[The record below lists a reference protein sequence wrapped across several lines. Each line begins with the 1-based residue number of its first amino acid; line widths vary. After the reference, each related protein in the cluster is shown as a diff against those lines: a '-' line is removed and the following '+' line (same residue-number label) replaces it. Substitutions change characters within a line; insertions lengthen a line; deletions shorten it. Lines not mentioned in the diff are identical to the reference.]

1 MNTLS
6 YNFQR
11 VLNKYLL
18 DSLRD
23 RRDVLAMQALAPLSS
38 SYLPWSQAAMRPSA
52 IAAVLNDIVINN
64 RSCIVECGGGVSSFY
79 IGRLLRGRGGH
90 LFTVEHDAAWAA
102 IMNQALEAERLSDHV
117 SVIHAPLA
125 RTSYSLNGNLWYNQD
140 SLERLTDR
148 RDIDMLIVDGPPAYD
163 KELRYARY
171 PAVPFFKGSLAKDY
185 TVILDDINRQGEQ
198 EILQK
203 WEQELGIAFNLRFV
217 DGTIGVGSPHRSFTI

>member
-23 RRDVLAMQALAPLSS
+23 RRDMLAMEALAPLSS

-64 RSCIVECGGGVSSFY
+64 RSRIVECGGGVSSFY

-90 LFTVEHDAAWAA
+90 LFTIEHDAGWAS
-102 IMNQALEAERLSDHV
+102 IMNQALEAEHLSDHV
-117 SVIHAPLA
+117 SVIYAPLA
-125 RTSYSLNGNLWYNQD
+125 KTSHSLDGNLWYDEDKLQC
-140 SLERLTDR
+140 LTNN
-148 RDIDMLIVDGPPAYD
+148 RDIDLLIVDGPPAYG

-171 PAVPFFKGSLAKDY
+171 PAVPFFKEALAKDY
-185 TVILDDINRQGEQ
+185 TVILDDINRRGEQ
-198 EILQK
+198 EIMRM
-203 WEQELGIAFNLRFV
+203 WEQELGIAFNRRFV
-217 DGTIGVGSPHRSFTI
+217 DGTIGVGSPRRTFTI